1 MNTHRDQILTHPKP
15 RTVKELLSFLGLTG
29 YSRQFIP
36 NYAGKTAP
44 LRDLI
49 KKVGVRNLK
58 AELPWTPDTETA
70 FISLKQDLS
79 RATDLATPNYD
90 EAFYLDVSETK
101 GVVNGVLF
109 QKKGGGRDVLMY
121 VSIRLNST
129 EARHPTCTQHAA
141 GVAKI
146 IQKTAHIV
154 REHPLKVL
162 TTHSVVAYVNSQVF
176 TMTPLTQQ
184 RLSKILEAPN
194 LIFTHEGINMADLMG
209 SGEPHDCIKK
219 AQVEG
224 KIREDL
230 KAEPILGAEDWFTDG
245 CCHRDEEGLKAG
257 YAVVCRVGTEF
268 QVKEAGKIEGQQSAQ
283 RAEVIALTRALRL
296 AKNMRV
302 NIYTDSAYAFGAAH
316 VELAQWKRAGFR
328 TATNAPICH
337 KKEMEELEKA
347 LEDPD
352 EVSIIKCKGHSQ
364 ADSMVA
370 KGNQKADEAAKEAA
384 GYKGQRQLVQV
395 TPEEEVSTNSMEEV
409 RKAQEETSP
418 EEKGVWENK
427 GAWQDGGL
435 WRGPDGRPALTAKM
449 AEQKV
454 NEAHGLGHVG
464 VKQMER
470 NLCRWWH
477 PDLRRMILEKA
488 RTCLICGAHNP
499 KPAVKPEAGKF
510 LMPERPGEEVVID
523 YTDMIDTGPG
533 GVRYLLVCVDVLT
546 GWPEAWATKCEDA
559 KSVIKCLINHYIP
572 RHGFPKRIRSDNGT
586 HFKNKDLQEVE
597 RMNLNLKNKLAKIC
611 AQTGLNWVAAL
622 PIALMTIRCS
632 VNQSTGFTPYELLT
646 GRQFPAPWTVVPVE
660 QPRTSNRSHAEY
672 FNELKALV
680 SSFTKQVTCER
691 PTGNGEVPDA
701 KAVWLKVIKR
711 KWKEPCWTGPYEVT
725 ARTATAVQLKGKG
738 DTWYHWSQCAPA
750 HESLVEE
757 NSSSKNAGVK
767 KQRQNKPLHL
777 CHGPTSSPPGRP
789 KKEEQPRRRSPR
801 LQKGVVIN

>member
-49 KKVGVRNLK
+49 KKVGVRILK

-90 EAFYLDVSETK
+90 EAFHLDVSETK

-162 TTHSVVAYVNSQVF
+162 TTHSVVAYVNSQAF

-184 RLSKILEAPN
+184 RFSKILEAPN

-219 AQVEG
+219 AQVE
-224 KIREDL
+224 
-230 KAEPILGAEDWFTDG
+230 
-245 CCHRDEEGLKAG
+245 
-257 YAVVCRVGTEF
+257 
-268 QVKEAGKIEGQQSAQ
+268 GKIEGQQSAQ

-337 KKEMEELEKA
+337 KKA

-370 KGNQKADEAAKEAA
+370 RGNQKADEAAKEAA

-409 RKAQEETSP
+409 RQAQEETSP

-510 LMPERPGEEVVID
+510 LMPGRPGEEVVID

-559 KSVIKCLINHYIP
+559 KSVIKCLIITFQGM
-572 RHGFPKRIRSDNGT
+572 GFPRELDQTMVLTSRI
-586 HFKNKDLQEVE
+586 
-597 RMNLNLKNKLAKIC
+597 KIC
-611 AQTGLNWVAAL
+611 
-622 PIALMTIRCS
+622 
-632 VNQSTGFTPYELLT
+632 
-646 GRQFPAPWTVVPVE
+646 
-660 QPRTSNRSHAEY
+660 
-672 FNELKALV
+672 
-680 SSFTKQVTCER
+680 
-691 PTGNGEVPDA
+691 
-701 KAVWLKVIKR
+701 KR
-711 KWKEPCWTGPYEVT
+711 
-725 ARTATAVQLKGKG
+725 
-738 DTWYHWSQCAPA
+738 
-750 HESLVEE
+750 
-757 NSSSKNAGVK
+757 
-767 KQRQNKPLHL
+767 
-777 CHGPTSSPPGRP
+777 
-789 KKEEQPRRRSPR
+789 
-801 LQKGVVIN
+801 